1 MWHEIHFN
9 VSFGK
14 WTLFEGTI
22 DGYKI
27 TRFFRSRVTAKLYA
41 KIYGYKFCKNA

>member
-14 WTLFEGTI
+14 WTLFEGTV

-27 TRFFRSRVTAKLYA
+27 IRFFRSCVTAKLYA